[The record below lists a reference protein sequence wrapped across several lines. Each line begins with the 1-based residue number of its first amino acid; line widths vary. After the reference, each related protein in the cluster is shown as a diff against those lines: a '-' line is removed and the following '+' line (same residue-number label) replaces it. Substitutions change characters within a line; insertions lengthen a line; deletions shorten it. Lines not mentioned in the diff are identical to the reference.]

1 MWISFDLH
9 ALPASVSLPALA
21 PRPLRRFIATMRVL
35 TPRRLLQPRRGI
47 PASRKHTSGHS
58 VANHLMQHCHSF
70 QVPFLHL
77 AISACVSPHEY
88 GLHPTLA
95 GSPHASSRIAFVSYG
110 LSFPLPL
117 LPTPPRGD
125 AVTVGYKPERSI
137 WRELSSLDMFAPTGA
152 RAPAARRHEA
162 GFPLPSP
169 KTQKVS
175 QK

>member
-1 MWISFDLH
+1 
-9 ALPASVSLPALA
+9 
-21 PRPLRRFIATMRVL
+21 
-35 TPRRLLQPRRGI
+35 
-47 PASRKHTSGHS
+47 
-58 VANHLMQHCHSF
+58 MQHCHSF

-137 WRELSSLDMFAPTGA
+137 WRELSSDALEEIQRMVHIGNDTDLMPRVLDLANDSHHGSDRLDDIVF
-152 RAPAARRHEA
+152 
-162 GFPLPSP
+162 
-169 KTQKVS
+169 
-175 QK
+175 